1 MFPFFASYSLTSN
14 LRYKPTKKYELFVG
28 VQENYLKETI
38 VNGKEQNNDHSYQKY
53 SLGGA
58 YYTDKF
64 DQFMIR
70 FATEADKEYGLK
82 ADKEMLVRYRWWFK

>member
-1 MFPFFASYSLTSN
+1 MFVEI
-14 LRYKPTKKYELFVG
+14 PTEIEDSTKSMRKKF
-28 VQENYLKETI
+28 QENYLKETTI
-38 VNGKEQNNDHSYQKY
+38 NDAEQNNNHSYQKY
-53 SLGGA
+53 SFGGA

-82 ADKEMLVRYRWWFK
+82 ADKEMLIRYRWWFNN

>member
-1 MFPFFASYSLTSN
+1 MLFRS
-14 LRYKPTKKYELFVG
+14 TKKYELFVG

-64 DQFMIR
+64 DQIMIR